1 MTVKKSWKAEYW
13 PQIIEEIE
21 RENKTKERNSNWPY
35 IYDYS
40 QRTRKHIEMRLPTH
54 ATHSNNGYVYVR
66 TKEVMQII
74 VSDWD
79 KLGVEVL
86 RQFRRTM
93 KPFENKHLLKAVYN
107 KRKEEFDALVAE
119 NDN

>member
-13 PQIIEEIE
+13 PQIIEELE
-21 RENKTKERNSNWPY
+21 RENKTKKNFNWPY

-40 QRTRKHIEMRLPTH
+40 GRSKKHIEMRLHTTL
-54 ATHSNNGYVYVR
+54 THSNNSYVYVNS
-66 TKEVMQII
+66 KEIMQII

-79 KLGVEVL
+79 EFPFMCL

-93 KPFENKHLLKAVYN
+93 KSFEDKHILKAIYN